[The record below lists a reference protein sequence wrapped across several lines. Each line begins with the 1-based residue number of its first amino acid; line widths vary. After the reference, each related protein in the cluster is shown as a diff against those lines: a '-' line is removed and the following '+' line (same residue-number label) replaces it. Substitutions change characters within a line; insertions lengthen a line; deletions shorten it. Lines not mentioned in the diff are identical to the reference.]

1 MANVFKNGTVK
12 GTGKA
17 NANILPGTSGKE
29 IKYTYP
35 SGNTYSDKFS
45 KKTSIVPSGS
55 QYTLSF
61 YAKSTV
67 SGDKIRAH
75 YYNPNT
81 TTRGV
86 SNQGVTSTASD
97 GNIDFTLTTEW
108 KLYWV
113 TYTQSSTT
121 ATKTIIFPRM
131 FGPDR
136 SEAAKGTGTVS
147 IKMLKFEA
155 GAVPTPWIPCSSD
168 ASYINASSSLF
179 EGEDICQIIKPGGIK
194 ASEFIEV

>member
-1 MANVFKNGTVK
+1 MAKILKTGVVTSNGIV
-12 GTGKA
+12 
-17 NANILPGTSGKE
+17 NENILPSTSGKE

-35 SGNTYSDKFS
+35 TGNNYSDKFS

-81 TTRGV
+81 TTQGV
-86 SNQGVTSTASD
+86 SSQGVTSTASD
-97 GNIDFTLTTEW
+97 GNIDFTLSTEW
-108 KLYWV
+108 ELYWV

-136 SEAAKGTGTVS
+136 SEAAKGSGTVS

-155 GAVPTPWIPCSSD
+155 GTVPTPWIPCSSD
-168 ASYINASSSLF
+168 ASYVSNSSSLF
-179 EGEDICQIIKPGGIK
+179 EGEADCKILKNGGIK
-194 ASEFIEV
+194 ATEFIET

>member
-17 NANILPGTSGKE
+17 NANILPSTSAKE
-29 IKYTYP
+29 VQYTYP
-35 SGNTYSDKFS
+35 SSSYSDKFS

-75 YYNPNT
+75 YYSPNT

-86 SNQGVTSTASD
+86 SSQGVTTTASD
-97 GNIDFTLTTEW
+97 GNIDFTLTTDW
-108 KLYWV
+108 KWYWV

-121 ATKTIIFPRM
+121 ATKTVIFPRM
-131 FGPDR
+131 FSGY
-136 SEAAKGTGTVS
+136 TGTVS
-147 IKMLKFEA
+147 IKMVKFEA
-155 GAVPTPWIPCSSD
+155 GAVPTPWVPCSSD
-168 ASYINASSSLF
+168 SSAYINDASSLF
-179 EGEDICQIIKPGGIK
+179 EGEEDCKILKIGGIK
-194 ASEFIEV
+194 ATEFIEV

>member
-29 IKYTYP
+29 VQYTYP
-35 SGNTYSDKFS
+35 SSSYSDKFS

-81 TTRGV
+81 TTNGV
-86 SNQGVTSTASD
+86 SSQGVTSTASD
-97 GNIDFTLTTEW
+97 GNIDFTLTTDW
-108 KLYWV
+108 KWYWV

-121 ATKTIIFPRM
+121 ATKTVIFPRM
-131 FGPDR
+131 FNG
-136 SEAAKGTGTVS
+136 SGTGTVS
-147 IKMLKFEA
+147 IKMVKFEA
-155 GAVPTPWIPCSSD
+155 GAVPTPWVPCSSD
-168 ASYINASSSLF
+168 ASYINDASSLF
-179 EGEDICQIIKPGGIK
+179 EGEEDCKILKIGGIK
-194 ASEFIEV
+194 ATEFIEI

>member
-1 MANVFKNGTVK
+1 MGNVSNKGVIT
-12 GTGKA
+12 GTGKV
-17 NANILPGTSGKE
+17 NANILPDTSGKE

-35 SGNTYSDKFS
+35 TGSNYSDKFS

-81 TTRGV
+81 TTQGV

-97 GNIDFTLTTEW
+97 GNIDFTLSTEW

-136 SEAAKGTGTVS
+136 SEAAKGSGTVS

-155 GAVPTPWIPCSSD
+155 GTVPTSWMPCSND
-168 ASYINASSSLF
+168 VSYVSESSSLF
-179 EGEDICQIIKPGGIK
+179 EGEVDCKILKTGGIK
-194 ASEFIEV
+194 ATEFMET

>member
-1 MANVFKNGTVK
+1 MGNVSKRGVVK
-12 GTGKA
+12 GTGKV
-17 NANILPGTSGKE
+17 NANIIPGTSGKE

-35 SGNTYSDKFS
+35 SSSYSDKFS

-67 SGDKIRAH
+67 NGDKVRAH

-86 SNQGVTSTASD
+86 SSQGVTSTASD

-121 ATKTIIFPRM
+121 ATKTVIFPRM
-131 FGPDR
+131 FSG
-136 SEAAKGTGTVS
+136 GTGTVS
-147 IKMLKFEA
+147 VKMVKFEA
-155 GAVPTPWIPCSSD
+155 GTVPTPWVPCSSD
-168 ASYINASSSLF
+168 ASYINDASNLF
-179 EGEDICQIIKPGGIK
+179 EGEENCKILKTGGIK
-194 ASEFIEV
+194 ATEFIEI

>member
-1 MANVFKNGTVK
+1 MGNVSKRGVVK
-12 GTGKA
+12 GTGIV

-35 SGNTYSDKFS
+35 SSSYSDKFS
-45 KKTSIVPSGS
+45 KKTSIVPSGL

-67 SGDKIRAH
+67 SGDKVRAH

-81 TTRGV
+81 TTKGV

-121 ATKTIIFPRM
+121 ATKTVIFPRM
-131 FGPDR
+131 FSG
-136 SEAAKGTGTVS
+136 GTGTVS
-147 IKMLKFEA
+147 IKKVKFEA

-168 ASYINASSSLF
+168 SYYINAASSLF
-179 EGEDICQIIKPGGIK
+179 ENDDICKILKPGGMQ
-194 ASEFIEV
+194 ALEFIEI

>member
-17 NANILPGTSGKE
+17 NANILPGTSAKE
-29 IKYTYP
+29 VQYTYP
-35 SGNTYSDKFS
+35 SSSYSDKFS

-75 YYNPNT
+75 YYSPNT

-86 SNQGVTSTASD
+86 SSQGVTTTASD
-97 GNIDFTLTTEW
+97 GNIDFTLTTDW
-108 KLYWV
+108 KWYWV

-121 ATKTIIFPRM
+121 ATKTVIFPRM
-131 FGPDR
+131 FSGY
-136 SEAAKGTGTVS
+136 TGTVS
-147 IKMLKFEA
+147 IKMVKFEA
-155 GAVPTPWIPCSSD
+155 GAVPTPWVPCSSD
-168 ASYINASSSLF
+168 SSAYINDASSLF
-179 EGEDICQIIKPGGIK
+179 EGEEDCKILKIGGIK
-194 ASEFIEV
+194 ATEFIEI

>member
-1 MANVFKNGTVK
+1 MSNISKQGVVK
-12 GTGKA
+12 TTSVP
-17 NANILPGTSGKE
+17 NANILPGTSGKV
-29 IKYTYP
+29 INYNYP
-35 SGNTYSDKFS
+35 SSSFSDYFI

-67 SGDKIRAH
+67 NGDKIRAH
-75 YYNPNT
+75 YYSPNT
-81 TTRGV
+81 TTQAV
-86 SNQGVTSTASD
+86 SSQGVTSTASD
-97 GNIDFTLTTEW
+97 GNIDFTLSTEW

-121 ATKTIIFPRM
+121 AAKTIIFPRM
-131 FGPDR
+131 FSQER

-155 GAVPTPWIPCSSD
+155 GTVPTPWVPNSTDTVNIGTDSG
-168 ASYINASSSLF
+168 LF
-179 EGEDICQIIKPGGIK
+179 EGEDICRIHKKGVITSTTFMEI
-194 ASEFIEV
+194 